1 MGKQTHIFLVS
12 LFLKKQIKSIKERI
26 SEKMQ
31 QDLNDRIRFFS
42 KDKFKNL
49 FLMLKDAIRAYPGLF
64 SVFLIVAIL
73 DALLFSGMSFVI
85 ANIVKSINNTGGNS
99 LLGLKMYWYSWVI
112 VGVSMVGAYAIIEFI
127 LNFLSGVWTRKIEIF

>member
-1 MGKQTHIFLVS
+1 
-12 LFLKKQIKSIKERI
+12 
-26 SEKMQ
+26 MQ